1 MSEKKTFLPEQW
13 ENAPSNSNAAKNA
26 PQQMTPYN
34 NIGGEC
40 TYDKVDRVIGLI
52 EESGVDITEG
62 YDAWVKVG
70 FALASE
76 FKESGRDFFHR
87 VSKVNAK
94 YNHAETDKQYDK
106 CLASTGSGVTI
117 GTFFQMAKDRGV
129 DISNA
134 KPDVPPTEI
143 KNAHIGNM
151 DFWKNGDFS

>member
-26 PQQMTPYN
+26 LQQMTPYN
-34 NIGGEC
+34 NLGGEC

-106 CLASTGSGVTI
+106 CLRHCAGAC
-117 GTFFQMAKDRGV
+117 Q
-129 DISNA
+129 
-134 KPDVPPTEI
+134 
-143 KNAHIGNM
+143 
-151 DFWKNGDFS
+151 

>member
-1 MSEKKTFLPEQW
+1 MSEMKTFLPEQW

-34 NIGGEC
+34 NGGEC
-40 TYDKVDRVIGLI
+40 TYDKVNRVIGLI

-94 YNHAETDKQYDK
+94 YNHAETDKQLLVSAKSLMSINY
-106 CLASTGSGVTI
+106 LPQRLFI
-117 GTFFQMAKDRGV
+117 GIAEDNLC
-129 DISNA
+129 SL
-134 KPDVPPTEI
+134 
-143 KNAHIGNM
+143 
-151 DFWKNGDFS
+151 DF